1 MPSCAAAELSGTS
14 HGLDMRGRLSTYAA
28 LQSLPPG
35 GAPCAAEAER
45 RSLSKIVNGASL
57 QPRSGDAPKNI
68 VLLLHGFGSSGSD
81 MISLAPQWQEALP
94 DTLFLAPH
102 APQRCSIMGG
112 GYQWW
117 GLSGF
122 APAALAA
129 GAASAA
135 PAIDAF
141 IDRKLAQYDLSEADL
156 ALVGFSQGTM
166 MALQVGLRR
175 PRAVAAIVGYSGMLA
190 GAADLAHHVP
200 SKPPVLLVHGTAD
213 PVVPIA
219 ALHMSESQLKRLGV
233 EVETHI
239 SYGVAHS
246 VDPVGLRT
254 GRDFVTGAFARSCG

>member
-1 MPSCAAAELSGTS
+1 
-14 HGLDMRGRLSTYAA
+14 
-28 LQSLPPG
+28 
-35 GAPCAAEAER
+35 
-45 RSLSKIVNGASL
+45 
-57 QPRSGDAPKNI
+57 
-68 VLLLHGFGSSGSD
+68 

-102 APQRCSIMGG
+102 APQRCGVMEA

-122 APAALAA
+122 APSALAA

-141 IDRKLAQYDLSEADL
+141 IDRKLAQYGLTESDL

-166 MALQVGLRR
+166 MALHIGLRR
-175 PRAVAAIVGYSGMLA
+175 PRPVAAVVGYSGMLA
-190 GAADLAHHVP
+190 GSAGLAHADLA
-200 SKPPVLLVHGTAD
+200 KPPVLLVHGTAD

-219 ALHMSESQLKRLGV
+219 ALHMSESELTRLGV
-233 EVETHI
+233 EVTTHI

-246 VDPVGLRT
+246 VDPVGLRL
-254 GRDFVTGAFARSCG
+254 GRDFIADAFERST